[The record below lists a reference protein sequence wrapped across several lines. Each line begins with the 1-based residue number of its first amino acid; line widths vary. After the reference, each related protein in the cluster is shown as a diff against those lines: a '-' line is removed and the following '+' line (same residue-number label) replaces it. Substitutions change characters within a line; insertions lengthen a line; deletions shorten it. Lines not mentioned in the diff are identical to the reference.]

1 MRGEN
6 VVRVSKVSGRKM
18 LLEELIMPWSTW
30 KNLPSLQVQP
40 ENEYLNGSSS

>member
-1 MRGEN
+1 MRRGN
-6 VVRVSKVSGRKM
+6 VVSVSKVSGRKM
-18 LLEELIMPWSTW
+18 LLEEQIIPWSTR